1 MTAATAITDNGKE
14 AADERP
20 WTDPLLDSYLADLV
34 EAERVGRNLVTEK
47 YGRMMESTAPQD
59 FHDNIEP
66 YIPRLSDERIAT
78 QEHVIATQVA
88 WAEDF
93 RARYPKLGRAM
104 RVLRT
109 AEDTAQSTSFETYLR
124 GELGTYSERPH
135 RADAGIGALP
145 AGPPARH
152 RSICHSPWGVRA
164 LRAIFARDQ
173 MMAIRISAPPTTAH
187 PMANITRGSIS
198 NHASTPLGNLTP
210 NRIATAPTSSMN
222 TPNVS
227 VAALGPVLR
236 MTGRTG
242 TSRGTCT

>member
-1 MTAATAITDNGKE
+1 MSDQLIERIVRHEWDQFQRTNNEGGRAACQGNWPVFRQMRTSQFMTW
-14 AADERP
+14 P
-20 WTDPLLDSYLADLV
+20 
-34 EAERVGRNLVTEK
+34 ERVGRNLVTEK

-124 GELGTYSERPH
+124 GELGTYSERTM
-135 RADAGIGALP
+135 ALY
-145 AGPPARH
+145 R
-152 RSICHSPWGVRA
+152 RFVDDL
-164 LRAIFARDQ
+164 LRKGR
-173 MMAIRISAPPTTAH
+173 
-187 PMANITRGSIS
+187 
-198 NHASTPLGNLTP
+198 NLTEET
-210 NRIATAPTSSMN
+210 IAHT
-222 TPNVS
+222 
-227 VAALGPVLR
+227 VALAGFADLAEAEAAQG
-236 MTGRTG
+236 
-242 TSRGTCT
+242 

>member
-1 MTAATAITDNGKE
+1 MTW
-14 AADERP
+14 P
-20 WTDPLLDSYLADLV
+20 DPLLDSYLADLV

-124 GELGTYSERPH
+124 GELGTYSERTM
-135 RADAGIGALP
+135 ALYRRFVDDLLRKGRNLTEETIAHTVASQVSP
-145 AGPPARH
+145 ISPKRSRTGLTRESVPCRQGTGKAPIDMSLVMGRSCVARYLCQ
-152 RSICHSPWGVRA
+152 RP
-164 LRAIFARDQ
+164 DD
-173 MMAIRISAPPTTAH
+173 AIRISAPPT
-187 PMANITRGSIS
+187 PRTRW
-198 NHASTPLGNLTP
+198 
-210 NRIATAPTSSMN
+210 R
-222 TPNVS
+222 
-227 VAALGPVLR
+227 
-236 MTGRTG
+236 
-242 TSRGTCT
+242 TSRGDPYRTMRARHWGTSLRTGSPPRRPAA